1 MGVAAK
7 QQVGSFDAI
16 ASRLQYRQIAQA
28 AVEHNAPWPHAKLE
42 A

>member
-16 ASRLQYRQIAQA
+16 AGRLQYRQIAQA